1 MSGEEQRLGIHGPH
15 DHHHL
20 MNTPRMCC
28 FPQRQCFWLK
38 LVFRGS
44 AYFNKVV
51 LRHYTVFN
59 RYLAWFFGRPC
70 KHILGHHTPPHQL
83 RCEIIESNLYI
94 IIIIVKGFYGGL
106 VSRLAERT
114 ASMHLRRKNHISG
127 IHCSCPLQS
136 ICHTR
141 SLKTLKDFTPVCYRQ
156 GA

>member
-1 MSGEEQRLGIHGPH
+1 MEWQIIVSQRLASRNRCQKRQSSHLHEKTFTVFFGLIETKSQVRQLLSSKMSGEEQRLGIHGPH

-83 RCEIIESNLYI
+83 RCEIIESNL
-94 IIIIVKGFYGGL
+94 
-106 VSRLAERT
+106 
-114 ASMHLRRKNHISG
+114 
-127 IHCSCPLQS
+127 
-136 ICHTR
+136 
-141 SLKTLKDFTPVCYRQ
+141 
-156 GA
+156 